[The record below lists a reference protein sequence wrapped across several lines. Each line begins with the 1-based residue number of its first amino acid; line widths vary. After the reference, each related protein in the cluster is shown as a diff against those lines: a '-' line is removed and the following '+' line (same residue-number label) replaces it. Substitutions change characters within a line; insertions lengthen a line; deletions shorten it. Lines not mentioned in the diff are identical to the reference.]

1 MGEIFALTKPRNALQ
16 FTGERWTSAA
26 RGQIEV
32 EHLHRYLVARDLCRG
47 KDVLD
52 IACGEGYGAAMLAQV
67 AQRVVG
73 IDVDRAAVA
82 HAAAEYAGAN
92 LHYIAGDA
100 RRIPLATGSLDVVV
114 SFETLEHFA
123 EQEEFLAQLARILRP
138 DGVLIIS
145 TPDSDVY
152 SPIGGPANH
161 YHVRELSREEFAATL
176 SAHFSDVA
184 ILGQRALTG
193 SAIIPRPAGAPETA
207 PVTYER
213 RDDAHF
219 ERSLGLPRPMY
230 LIACASNGPLTGIP
244 GSSIYVHASQVEST
258 EELRAELHQA
268 HASLQ
273 SAQAEAQSLRLELAA
288 VKDRLSGTEIRLL
301 TAEGLQDRERVEW
314 EARLA
319 GALQSCHEAEAAR
332 AEAEQ
337 LLREQ
342 HEAVAAVLSSTVW
355 RSTYPLRVVGSKMP
369 PWLRRTLRRGAR
381 LMWRIARPWRGRAG
395 RADPTGG
402 GFCIRRS
409 SRRLAGT
416 QIPFPK

>member
-145 TPDSDVY
+145 TPDSDV
-152 SPIGGPANH
+152 
-161 YHVRELSREEFAATL
+161 
-176 SAHFSDVA
+176 
-184 ILGQRALTG
+184 
-193 SAIIPRPAGAPETA
+193 
-207 PVTYER
+207 
-213 RDDAHF
+213 
-219 ERSLGLPRPMY
+219 
-230 LIACASNGPLTGIP
+230 
-244 GSSIYVHASQVEST
+244 
-258 EELRAELHQA
+258 
-268 HASLQ
+268 
-273 SAQAEAQSLRLELAA
+273 
-288 VKDRLSGTEIRLL
+288 
-301 TAEGLQDRERVEW
+301 
-314 EARLA
+314 
-319 GALQSCHEAEAAR
+319 
-332 AEAEQ
+332 
-337 LLREQ
+337 
-342 HEAVAAVLSSTVW
+342 
-355 RSTYPLRVVGSKMP
+355 
-369 PWLRRTLRRGAR
+369 
-381 LMWRIARPWRGRAG
+381 
-395 RADPTGG
+395 
-402 GFCIRRS
+402 
-409 SRRLAGT
+409 
-416 QIPFPK
+416 